1 MTWFLQ
7 TVIGSHYTSR
17 IWSTIANQTE
27 SQIFYLSHAIFLKLV
42 NRTKQDLVQHYICF
56 DDFLLALHLIIVD
69 FCFVK
74 YSQCIYWLV
83 CYIYSR
89 YIYLYKI
96 LCFFTFLPK
105 CTSVLNTTLCDK
117 VCQWLATGWW
127 FSPGTPVSS
136 TNKTEC
142 HDITEILLKVGL
154 NTITLPIVPQYHS
167 FIVCLHIHT
176 GDRSHGSTLK
186 TVQHFHSWWI
196 VDGLSME
203 GVGLSGYNTESY

>member
-7 TVIGSHYTSR
+7 TVIGSHYISR
-17 IWSTIANQTE
+17 IWSTIANN
-27 SQIFYLSHAIFLKLV
+27 SHYIFYLSHAIFLKLV

-89 YIYLYKI
+89 YNYLCKI

-105 CTSVLNTTLCDK
+105 CTSVLDTTLCDNGFLQ
-117 VCQWLATGWW
+117 VLW
-127 FSPGTPVSS
+127 FPPLIKLNS
-136 TNKTEC
+136 T
-142 HDITEILLKVGL
+142 I
-154 NTITLPIVPQYHS
+154 
-167 FIVCLHIHT
+167 
-176 GDRSHGSTLK
+176 
-186 TVQHFHSWWI
+186 
-196 VDGLSME
+196 
-203 GVGLSGYNTESY
+203 

>member
-105 CTSVLNTTLCDK
+105 CTSVLNTTYYVIK
-117 VCQWLATGWW
+117 
-127 FSPGTPVSS
+127 FVS
-136 TNKTEC
+136 
-142 HDITEILLKVGL
+142 DLR
-154 NTITLPIVPQYHS
+154 Q
-167 FIVCLHIHT
+167 
-176 GDRSHGSTLK
+176 
-186 TVQHFHSWWI
+186 
-196 VDGLSME
+196 VDGFLQVLRFPPLIKLNAMI
-203 GVGLSGYNTESY
+203 